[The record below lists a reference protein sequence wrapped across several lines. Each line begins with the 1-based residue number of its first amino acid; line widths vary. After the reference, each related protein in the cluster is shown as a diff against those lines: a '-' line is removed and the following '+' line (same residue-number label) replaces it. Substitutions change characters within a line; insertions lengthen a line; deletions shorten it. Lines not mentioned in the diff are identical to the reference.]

1 MAAVITMIRGS
12 SGDVALTAVEYDLSH
27 DAVIAALVYFACY
40 SEFITAR
47 NLLNN
52 AGFGYE

>member
-12 SGDVALTAVEYDLSH
+12 GGDLALTAAEYDLSH

-40 SEFITAR
+40 SEAITAR

-52 AGFGYE
+52 AGFGFE